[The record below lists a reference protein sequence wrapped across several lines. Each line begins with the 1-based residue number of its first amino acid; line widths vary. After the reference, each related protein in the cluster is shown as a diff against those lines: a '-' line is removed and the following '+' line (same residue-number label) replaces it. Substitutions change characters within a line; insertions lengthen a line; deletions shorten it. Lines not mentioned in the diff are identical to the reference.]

1 MRFMIVL
8 YRAAD
13 APCELSPISNQN
25 IMKRNLWFGMLM
37 VLAGSL
43 IAADSS
49 PKDAVTSAAT
59 ALGGELNYS
68 WHSTVASAGGNR
80 RFTGPS
86 DGKIEKDGYTW
97 LSMVRGDSTNLAVFK
112 GTNGAINTP
121 DNGWQSFKEATA
133 DDGGGFNPTMF
144 MVRMLQNFK
153 DPDQQAAML
162 ADQAAALTR
171 DTNGISGD
179 LTEDGAK
186 GLLTYGRPAGGD
198 NGPTVSNAKGSVTF
212 WVADGKL
219 VKYQFH
225 VSGTVSFNGND
236 RDVDRTTTVEITDVG
251 TTKIDV
257 PNDAKKKLE

>member
-1 MRFMIVL
+1 
-8 YRAAD
+8 
-13 APCELSPISNQN
+13 
-25 IMKRNLWFGMLM
+25 MKKNLLFGMIMLA
-37 VLAGSL
+37 AGSL

-49 PKDAVTSAAT
+49 PKDTVTSAAA
-59 ALGGELNYS
+59 ALGGQANYS

-80 RFTGPS
+80 RFNGPT
-86 DGKIEKDGYTW
+86 DGKTEKDGYTW

-121 DNGWQSFKEATA
+121 DNGWQSFTEASA
-133 DDGGGFNPTMF
+133 DDGGGGFNPRMF

-153 DPDQQAAML
+153 TPDQQAATL
-162 ADQAAALTR
+162 AAQAAALKM

-186 GLLTYGRPAGGD
+186 AMLMFGRRGAGTD
-198 NGPTVSNAKGSVTF
+198 GPTVSNAKGSVTF
-212 WVADGKL
+212 WVTDGKL

-236 RDVDRTTTVEITDVG
+236 RDVDRTTTIAITDVG

-257 PNDAKKKLE
+257 PDDAKKKME